1 MPKMGDGMEEGQL
14 IEWLKKDGEKV
25 RSGEVIGSIQTDK
38 ATLELESP
46 GTGVLTGYLIEP
58 GMSVPVGRPI
68 ALVLEEGES
77 MPEGWG
83 SSGWS
88 GASPAA
94 PATPAA
100 APAPAVEEELI
111 LEPAPERV
119 KASPLARKIAQEAGI
134 DLASIVG
141 SGPGGRIVERD
152 VREAIAKKAVEVV
165 LSPAGQVTEAAPDKK
180 VALNRI
186 RSIIAERTQQS
197 KREAPHFYVTVEV
210 DLEKVIA
217 LRELFAVEKSGKVS
231 INDFVVKAVA
241 SALKDMP
248 EVNSSYRGDHILR
261 HGAVHIGIAAA
272 VDEGL
277 LVPVIKNA
285 HLLNLRELAT
295 KSKELVV
302 KAREGKLLPD
312 EMSGSTFSI
321 SNMGMLD
328 VDNFSAIINTPNSG
342 IIAISSAR
350 KRAVVGDEDEIEVRW
365 RMNITGSFDH
375 RVLDGAVGAKFMN
388 AVKAYLENPTRLLA

>member
-14 IEWLKKDGEKV
+14 IEWLKKDGDKV
-25 RSGEVIGSIQTDK
+25 TAGEVIGNIQTDK
-38 ATLELESP
+38 ATLEMESP
-46 GTGVLTGYLIEP
+46 GTGVLTGFLIEP
-58 GMSVPVGRPI
+58 GMSVPVGQPI
-68 ALVLEEGES
+68 ALILEGGEP

-83 SSGWS
+83 AQGLR
-88 GASPAA
+88 AVAA
-94 PATPAA
+94 PPVAA
-100 APAPAVEEELI
+100 AVAPTADTVDDEIVEPPA
-111 LEPAPERV
+111 ERV

-134 DLASIVG
+134 DIASVPG

-180 VALNRI
+180 IALNRI
-186 RSIIAERTQQS
+186 RGIIAERTQQS

-210 DLEKVIA
+210 DLEKVVA
-217 LRELFAVEKSGKVS
+217 LRELFAAEKSGKVS

-248 EVNSSYRGDHILR
+248 EVNSSFREDHILR
-261 HGAVHIGIAAA
+261 HGSVHIGIAASI
-272 VDEGL
+272 DEGL

-285 HLLNLRELAT
+285 HLLSLRELAS

-328 VDNFSAIINTPNSG
+328 VDNFSAIINTPNAG

-350 KRAVVGDEDEIEVRW
+350 KRAVVMEDDEIEVRW

-375 RVLDGAVGAKFMN
+375 RALDGASGAKFMN
-388 AVKAYLENPTRLLA
+388 AVKAYLENPTRLIS